1 MKGEYLS
8 EIVSEDDIKEGALNL
23 IYAPCGSGK
32 TTYALNDLSLYSFAN
47 YGNVPLY
54 LIDTVNGKEQL
65 LRSGRTAIDP
75 WTEQEYWYI
84 PGIMKVMT
92 YAGYASMAQ
101 NAPDKDPAADTLV
114 ICDELHNAIKWSK

>member
-1 MKGEYLS
+1 MIYYIYKTQRRTRLLKGEYLS

-65 LRSGRTAIDP
+65 ITQRT
-75 WTEQEYWYI
+75 
-84 PGIMKVMT
+84 
-92 YAGYASMAQ
+92 
-101 NAPDKDPAADTLV
+101 NR
-114 ICDELHNAIKWSK
+114 N